1 MPLYQTYGLTI
12 DSEIPLPEL
21 VSGDGEADVVIR
33 YGKLDR
39 PSDTPTDQ
47 ICLYADAEEVY
58 LHWEDIGIL
67 YIRQGCEIII
77 DPIPDVTE
85 DTLHLFILGS
95 GLAVLLHQR
104 QHLVLHASAVAVNN
118 EVVAFIGDKGW
129 GKSTT
134 AAILHQRG
142 HQLLTDDLVA
152 IFNDDNGCPQVL
164 AGYPQFKLWPESVEA
179 LGHSVEELPRIR
191 PELDKR
197 AHRIETNFQM
207 KPLPLRRIYVLG
219 FGDHLEI
226 VPLPAPI
233 AFMQITRHIYV
244 SRYGTAFLQAT
255 GQDRI
260 FTQCKDLLQH
270 IPVRVI
276 RRKQDLSALS
286 DIAELIENDLKQP
299 QA

>member
-1 MPLYQTYGLTI
+1 MPFYQVYGLTI

-39 PSDTPTDQ
+39 PPDATVDQ
-47 ICLYADAEEVY
+47 VCLYADADQVY
-58 LHWEDIGIL
+58 LFWEDIGIL

-77 DPIPDVTE
+77 DPISDVTE

-134 AAILHQRG
+134 AAALHQRG
-142 HQLLTDDLVA
+142 HRLITDDLVA
-152 IFNDDNGCPQVL
+152 MFNDNDGCPQVL
-164 AGYPQFKLWPESVEA
+164 AGYPQFKLWPQSVEA
-179 LGHSVEELPRIR
+179 LGHSVEALPRIR

-197 AHRIETNFQM
+197 AQRIETNFQM
-207 KPLPLRRIYVLG
+207 TSLPLRRIYVLG
-219 FGDHLEI
+219 AGEKLEI
-226 VPLPAPI
+226 APLQAPI
-233 AFMQITRHIYV
+233 AFMQIVRNIYV
-244 SRYGTAFLQAT
+244 SRYGTEFLQAT
-255 GQDRI
+255 GQDRL
-260 FTQCKDLLQH
+260 FKQCNELLQH
-270 IPVRVI
+270 VPVHI
-276 RRKQDLSALS
+276 LRREIDLSALS
-286 DIAELIENDLKQP
+286 EIAALIENDLTSP